1 MERRDDTIPIEVEVV
16 EVVYDEWKEG
26 ISKEEEPLD
35 KDDKSCKWS
44 MSKGGLLSIFIW
56 CTVLFLGAFFILWL
70 IQPTFVLDQPTN
82 LINWGKLSLS
92 SFIFALLG
100 VIIIW
105 IVLSCTYK
113 S

>member
-16 EVVYDEWKEG
+16 EEELTEVIIKEVD
-26 ISKEEEPLD
+26 PLD
-35 KDDKSCKWS
+35 KDDQGCKWS
-44 MSKGGLLSIFIW
+44 MSKGGLLSILVW
-56 CTVLFLGAFFILWL
+56 CTVLFIGAFFILWL

-82 LINWGKLSLS
+82 AINWGKLSLS